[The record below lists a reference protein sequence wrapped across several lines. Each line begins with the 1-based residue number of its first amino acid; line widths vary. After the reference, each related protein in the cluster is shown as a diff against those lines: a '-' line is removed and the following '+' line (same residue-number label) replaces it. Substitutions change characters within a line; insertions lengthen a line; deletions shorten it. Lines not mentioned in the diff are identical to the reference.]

1 MNKQELSTQTKV
13 PSSDIDTILAEMGIL
28 SDLPDYSDEHLK
40 LIQSIKDVRKDEKV
54 KSWPEAIAIYRKP
67 LREAQLNEVA
77 ARHQIAPE
85 RIPEILKAMRL
96 KPETLTDAQL
106 AQFIDVCQKVQSGV
120 ELADAVPKQNG
131 GRAKK
136 VPAPEGTPESGS
148 ESESQTD
155 NGAAPDNAIA
165 LAAAHSLTAELPEHS
180 EASLRDVAVA
190 AVREARSTDISDR
203 AAEIAVD
210 VADQVDNVIMKMVL
224 DAMFGDNSEVKPDP
238 DRATARVREI
248 RAQRGQR

>member
-1 MNKQELSTQTKV
+1 MNRTELT
-13 PSSDIDTILAEMGIL
+13 A
-28 SDLPDYSDEHLK
+28 HLK
-40 LIQSIKDVRKDEKV
+40 QGADSIDKILEAAQLPLDLQNYSPEHIQLI
-54 KSWPEAIAIYRKP
+54 EAIAQLVSTKQAKTFKEAGEIHRKP

-77 ARHQIAPE
+77 ARHQIEPE

-120 ELADAVPKQNG
+120 ELADAVPRPNG
-131 GRAKK
+131 GRTKK
-136 VPAPEGTPESGS
+136 ASAPESEP
-148 ESESQTD
+148 ESESQAD

-238 DRATARVREI
+238 DRARARVREI

>member
-1 MNKQELSTQTKV
+1 M
-13 PSSDIDTILAEMGIL
+13 
-28 SDLPDYSDEHLK
+28 K
-40 LIQSIKDVRKDEKV
+40 LIQSIKDIHKNEKA

-120 ELADAVPKQNG
+120 ELTDAVPKQNG

-136 VPAPEGTPESGS
+136 APAPEGTPESRS
-148 ESESQTD
+148 ESE
-155 NGAAPDNAIA
+155 
-165 LAAAHSLTAELPEHS
+165 
-180 EASLRDVAVA
+180 
-190 AVREARSTDISDR
+190 IS
-203 AAEIAVD
+203 
-210 VADQVDNVIMKMVL
+210 
-224 DAMFGDNSEVKPDP
+224 
-238 DRATARVREI
+238 
-248 RAQRGQR
+248 